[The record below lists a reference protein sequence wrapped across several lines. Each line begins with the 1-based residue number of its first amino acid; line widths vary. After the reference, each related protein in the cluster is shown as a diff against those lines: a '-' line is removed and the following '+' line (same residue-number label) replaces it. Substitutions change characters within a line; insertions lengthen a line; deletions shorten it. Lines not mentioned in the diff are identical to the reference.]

1 MKKPISDAKIQA
13 LYRAVETV
21 EADHRA
27 IVRVSTGTMRDL
39 LATVEQ
45 LQAALKDL
53 HDACAEETEENG
65 VTWIT
70 WCKVCEMPGHELDCP
85 VPATNPMQSPV
96 IQVHQVMATT
106 LI

>member
-1 MKKPISDAKIQA
+1 MKKPISHTTIQD
-13 LYRAVETV
+13 LYRAVELAETAGDPTV
-21 EADHRA
+21 SAQP
-27 IVRVSTGTMRDL
+27 GTMRDL

-45 LQAALKDL
+45 LQVVVKDL
-53 HDACAEETEENG
+53 HDACAEETEEDG
-65 VTWIT
+65 ITWVT